1 MVIADSTLRHRLRN
15 VYFIWGRGKTT
26 IANKLREQYGF
37 YVYSTDESR
46 ERQMRIADPADQPYM
61 CRDFQKE
68 YGVESFWEL
77 PNEVI
82 AEREEHFVREM
93 TPMMIAELIALA
105 EVHPVIL
112 CEGDLDY
119 HAVAPI
125 ATHCVHLCNCGTA
138 FDWFDRPDHEDLTA
152 AVNKRTDLSAEEKRQ
167 LIEKAYALVG
177 GKEAAVPDW
186 VTELGIRNINWN
198 DSTTAAQT
206 ASEVAGYFGFSQR
219 RVVK

>member
-1 MVIADSTLRHRLRN
+1 
-15 VYFIWGRGKTT
+15 
-26 IANKLREQYGF
+26 
-37 YVYSTDESR
+37 
-46 ERQMRIADPADQPYM
+46 M

-105 EVHPVIL
+105 EAHPVIL

-125 ATHCVHLCNCGTA
+125 ATHCVHLCNCG
-138 FDWFDRPDHEDLTA
+138 
-152 AVNKRTDLSAEEKRQ
+152 
-167 LIEKAYALVG
+167 
-177 GKEAAVPDW
+177 
-186 VTELGIRNINWN
+186 
-198 DSTTAAQT
+198 
-206 ASEVAGYFGFSQR
+206 AGYFGFSQWR
-219 RVVK
+219 EVK